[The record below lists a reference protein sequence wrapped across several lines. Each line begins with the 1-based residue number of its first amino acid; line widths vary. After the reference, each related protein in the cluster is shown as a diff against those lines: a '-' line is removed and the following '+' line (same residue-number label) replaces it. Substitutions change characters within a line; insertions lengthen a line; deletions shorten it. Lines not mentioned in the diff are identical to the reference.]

1 MIERPP
7 RTAVLATTG
16 GERSMN
22 KILALCLVIVLASP
36 FVAHADKLLIAQ
48 QSIEIK
54 GSPKTVWDFV
64 KNFDGLAKWHP
75 AFKDDVIKSG
85 KNNTKGAVRT
95 LTLDSGE
102 SFDEQ
107 LLKFDDSKMFF
118 RYRIIG
124 DSPFP
129 ITHYVS
135 TMNVKKSKGAMTKV
149 IWQGKFNN
157 KPDSRKSDDE
167 VVEIING
174 AYKGGLENLKQV
186 IEAGHT

>member
-1 MIERPP
+1 M
-7 RTAVLATTG
+7 
-16 GERSMN
+16 S
-22 KILALCLVIVLASP
+22 KILTLFLALVLASP
-36 FVAHADKLLIAQ
+36 LVVHADKQLIAQ

-54 GSPKTVWDFV
+54 GSPKAVWDLV

-75 AFKDDVIKSG
+75 AFKEDVLKSG

-95 LTLDSGE
+95 LTLASGE
-102 SFDEQ
+102 GFDEQ
-107 LLKFDDSKMFF
+107 LVKFDDSKMFF

-135 TMNVKKSKGAMTKV
+135 TMSVKKSKGAMTKV

-157 KPDSRKSDDE
+157 KPESGKSDDE
-167 VVEIING
+167 VVEMISG
-174 AYKGGLENLKQV
+174 AYKAGLENLKQL